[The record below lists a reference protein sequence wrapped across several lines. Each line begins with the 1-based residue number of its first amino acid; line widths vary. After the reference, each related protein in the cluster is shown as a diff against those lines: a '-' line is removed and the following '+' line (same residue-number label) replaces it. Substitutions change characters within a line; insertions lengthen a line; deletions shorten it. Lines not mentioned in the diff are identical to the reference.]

1 VQFRPVDLDEFT
13 IKFFTNTLQI
23 CQKGNFLELKDM
35 MLTRVEINRVQPVVS
50 S

>member
-23 CQKGNFLELKDM
+23 LSEKELIELKDM